1 MLMDNIQWKPFI
13 FAGGG
18 EGSERSFIP
27 GYTEPFC
34 NLWKSGRGSS
44 KGIPLDFSLLLLTYD
59 VHHYL
64 KFVVNIQSRVLSL
77 SNFTSRFYT
86 CYALTKS
93 VSCMPSYMVYFA

>member
-64 KFVVNIQSRVLSL
+64 KFVVNIYSHGFLVCLISL
-77 SNFTSRFYT
+77 VGFIHVM
-86 CYALTKS
+86 L
-93 VSCMPSYMVYFA
+93 